1 MKKTIFATL
10 VVLCSAASPAATAII
25 DFEPLKHEDTFNTN
39 LAGKFYTEDG
49 FLITLIGG
57 NNLTTFGTLGERF
70 SGSTAL
76 FNNTTNGVT
85 KLTRE
90 DGGSFDLNAIDIAE
104 LDGDFEVSVTFGG
117 ILSGGGSV
125 TQLFTLAL
133 DGHGAVRGLDEIDE
147 LDGPV
152 DGGIEVGHAP
162 ETAHDLDE
170 VAALHEAVDRLVFRH
185 HSHASEQRVVV
196 PDRLIEHRDR
206 SVGHVGQSC
215 DHSEQG
221 GLAGAV
227 GAE

>member
-39 LAGKFYTEDG
+39 FRSTIYTEDG
-49 FLITLIGG
+49 FLITLILG

-133 DGHGAVRGLDEIDE
+133 DGISFGPQNFSFSPAFESLAEVTWVQSFPFHQIDNINAVASSIPEPSTLALVATGL
-147 LDGPV
+147 
-152 DGGIEVGHAP
+152 
-162 ETAHDLDE
+162 
-170 VAALHEAVDRLVFRH
+170 ALLAFLGWRR
-185 HSHASEQRVVV
+185 R
-196 PDRLIEHRDR
+196 R
-206 SVGHVGQSC
+206 SVQVK
-215 DHSEQG
+215 
-221 GLAGAV
+221 AA
-227 GAE
+227 